1 MRAAELTYLTSFP
14 GLERSN
20 ENIHP
25 AQEYKKELQL
35 TVPTHILYLLWVLS
49 WFRWRVITVIGNR

>member
-20 ENIHP
+20 EDIHP

-35 TVPTHILYLLWVLS
+35 TAPKHILYLLWVLS
-49 WFRWRVITVIGNR
+49 WFRCRVITVIGTR